1 MRKHRAFRDLRFPR
15 LGGMLGGGGGGGG
28 PPAVFRSVLGSG
40 SPTSNTLNDTGSG
53 TWFGPFG
60 GRNAIVTSAGTKN
73 TVEAYNQ
80 RGFRAGIISE
90 LCTILAQQTRTAV
103 SAWRTR
109 INGAYGNSIAQN
121 PGGAIGA
128 GSYVVYA
135 DATHTDAVA
144 DGDLVNT
151 ALDYSSDAGF
161 MVCPYVGANF
171 ETSTASQTWFAFA
184 TAASISYS
192 TSALRY
198 IGLTGSA
205 LQLTTSMGAPMP
217 LAGVFSRAQIVVT
230 AGGAVTKLFS
240 TNINGVIG
248 NCSVPM
254 DAIAL
259 LEDATHT
266 DAVVQGDLVQ
276 GQLSGGGTTT
286 GYVGGAV
293 MFSSTAANCSPVIA
307 HGVGDVGGNGIAPAS
322 FWSGFNQLR
331 RNNVEAES
339 RTAIA
344 HACVASRIS
353 VNVVANINAGDLS
366 MVSRVSG
373 ATMNQAAIIP
383 AGVAAVFTD
392 ATHTD
397 AMTLGSNLTHM
408 SDQAQD
414 AGTKFCAISYAL
426 QVAS

>member
-1 MRKHRAFRDLRFPR
+1 MMQ
-15 LGGMLGGGGGGGG
+15 LGLSIALTMQQSGGG

-135 DATHTDAVA
+135 DATHTDA
-144 DGDLVNT
+144 
-151 ALDYSSDAGF
+151 
-161 MVCPYVGANF
+161 
-171 ETSTASQTWFAFA
+171 
-184 TAASISYS
+184 
-192 TSALRY
+192 
-198 IGLTGSA
+198 
-205 LQLTTSMGAPMP
+205 
-217 LAGVFSRAQIVVT
+217 
-230 AGGAVTKLFS
+230 
-240 TNINGVIG
+240 
-248 NCSVPM
+248 
-254 DAIAL
+254 
-259 LEDATHT
+259 
-266 DAVVQGDLVQ
+266 
-276 GQLSGGGTTT
+276 
-286 GYVGGAV
+286 
-293 MFSSTAANCSPVIA
+293 
-307 HGVGDVGGNGIAPAS
+307 
-322 FWSGFNQLR
+322 
-331 RNNVEAES
+331 
-339 RTAIA
+339 
-344 HACVASRIS
+344 
-353 VNVVANINAGDLS
+353 
-366 MVSRVSG
+366 
-373 ATMNQAAIIP
+373 
-383 AGVAAVFTD
+383 
-392 ATHTD
+392 
-397 AMTLGSNLTHM
+397 MTLGSNLTHM